1 MGVLALPGGS
11 AQALPSGVSDYFIP
25 TTSQQVFS
33 IFVDNDNDP
42 ALVQAQGMRYVI
54 GVTAYV
60 NNTTLFYDHWE
71 DGYDFNETDFSNAD
85 ETYSVALAGGVAN
98 FVSFNVPV
106 PRPAP
111 PTAINACGVG
121 GSNPSG
127 ASTNCYDGGDHIYI
141 VGAAAVT
148 LSLWPESIQTVYALS
163 WGLFPTKPYQTSYTI
178 PVGENLAL
186 ATMISPILMSLR
198 NPRRMEIRSRSMILQ
213 LAAWM

>member
-1 MGVLALPGGS
+1 MINRSLKTKFFSFWVAMTLVLGVLASPGGS

-33 IFVDNDNDP
+33 IFVDNDNNP
-42 ALVQAQGMRYVI
+42 VLVQAQGMRYVI

-106 PRPAP
+106 PRAAA

-148 LSLWPESIQTVYALS
+148 LSLWPRIDPDRLCPFVGALPDQTLS
-163 WGLFPTKPYQTSYTI
+163 D
-178 PVGENLAL
+178 
-186 ATMISPILMSLR
+186 
-198 NPRRMEIRSRSMILQ
+198 Q
-213 LAAWM
+213 LHHSGR